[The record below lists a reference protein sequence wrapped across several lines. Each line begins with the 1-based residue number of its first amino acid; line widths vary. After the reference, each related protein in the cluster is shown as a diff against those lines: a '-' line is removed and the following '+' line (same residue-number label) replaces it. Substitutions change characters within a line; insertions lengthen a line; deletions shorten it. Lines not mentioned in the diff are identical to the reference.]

1 MKKIMFND
9 RYGLTQAVL
18 DGRKTM
24 TRRIIPGCYKIPR
37 HEFEKIAYTDYVL
50 SKSRYQVGDVI
61 AIAQAYKDVFL
72 PGFTDNLPL
81 AAVNNKMFVKAEL
94 MPHQIQ
100 ITDIQVQCLRDIS
113 IEDCFKEGIQEF
125 ASCSECGGPIYTLPE
140 PNDDKCYFHPR
151 EAFEAIINGVCPR
164 LTWESNPWVFVY
176 TFKLIR

>member
-18 DGRKTM
+18 NGRKTM

-72 PGFTDNLPL
+72 PGFTDNPPL

-100 ITDIQVQCLRDIS
+100 ITDIQVQRLRDIS
-113 IEDCFKEGIQEF
+113 IEDCFKEGIQEVLF
-125 ASCSECGGPIYTLPE
+125 IHCQNLMMISVTSILV
-140 PNDDKCYFHPR
+140 R
-151 EAFEAIINGVCPR
+151 R
-164 LTWESNPWVFVY
+164 LKP
-176 TFKLIR
+176 